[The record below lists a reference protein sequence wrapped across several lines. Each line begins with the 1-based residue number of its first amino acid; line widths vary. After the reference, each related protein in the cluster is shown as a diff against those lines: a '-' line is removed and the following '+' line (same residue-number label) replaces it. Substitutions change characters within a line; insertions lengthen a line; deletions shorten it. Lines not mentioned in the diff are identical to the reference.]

1 MKVTEISIDLGSP
14 KFHLLYRNKR
24 NVLFSGERNLLSP
37 NITNFREKRSL
48 DANV

>member
-14 KFHLLYRNKR
+14 KFHLLDWNKR
-24 NVLFSGERNLLSP
+24 NVFSGERNLLSP